1 MHHPLRPLLTCLTLL
16 LLLLWATAA
25 SSVAAGSEPND
36 DSRFLRRV
44 YTTHAGVQ
52 LPYRLALP
60 QPLDSNQSYPLVV
73 FLHGAAARGN
83 DNQAPLEWGPR
94 LIYTNS
100 QTSRQPCILVVPQC
114 PKGTGWVGGSGKGSD
129 ALSQTVELVR
139 DVLSKELKIDSHRRY
154 LTGVSM
160 GGIGL
165 WSFMS
170 QHPGFFAAGVPVCAA
185 GSPSAVTRE
194 STGFPM
200 WAFHSDDDHLI
211 PVQSARDMVKTWR
224 DQGGVARYTEYTG
237 LKHSSWKKAY
247 LEPELLPWL
256 FQQTTPKS
264 SQP

>member
-1 MHHPLRPLLTCLTLL
+1 MHHPLGLLLTCLMLL
-16 LLLLWATAA
+16 LPLWATAA
-25 SSVAAGSEPND
+25 SSAAAVSEPSD
-36 DSRFLRRV
+36 DSLFLRRV
-44 YTTHAGVQ
+44 YTNQTGVR

-60 QPLDSNQSYPLVV
+60 HPLDPNRSYPLVV

-94 LIYTNS
+94 WIYTNS
-100 QTSRQPCILVVPQC
+100 QTSHQPCILVVPQC
-114 PKGTGWVGGSGKGSD
+114 PKGAGWVGSGTTSD
-129 ALSQTVELVR
+129 ALSQTVELVV
-139 DVLSKELKIDSHRRY
+139 DVLSKELKVDPHRRY

-170 QHPGFFAAGVPVCAA
+170 QHSGFFAAGVPVCAA

-194 STGFPM
+194 AARFPI

-211 PVQSARDMVKTWR
+211 HVQSARDMVKAWR

-247 LEPELLPWL
+247 LEAELLPWL

-264 SQP
+264 PQP

>member
-1 MHHPLRPLLTCLTLL
+1 MHHPLRLVLTCLS
-16 LLLLWATAA
+16 LLLWANEAI
-25 SSVAAGSEPND
+25 SVPAVSEPHD
-36 DSRFLRRV
+36 DSIFLRRA
-44 YTTHAGVQ
+44 YTNHGGVR

-60 QPLDSNQSYPLVV
+60 QPLVADQSYPLVI

-83 DNQAPLEWGPR
+83 DNQAPLDWGPR
-94 LIYTNS
+94 LLYTNS

-114 PKGTGWVGGSGKGSD
+114 PKGEGWVGGSGKGTD
-129 ALSQTVELVR
+129 ALSQTVELVVE
-139 DVLSKELKIDSHRRY
+139 VLSKELKIDPHRRY

-185 GSPSAVTRE
+185 GTPSAVTAKAAR
-194 STGFPM
+194 FPI

-211 PVQSARDMVKTWR
+211 PVESARDIVKAWR

-247 LEPELLPWL
+247 LEPDLLPWL
-256 FQQTTPKS
+256 FQQTTPNS
-264 SQP
+264 STP

>member
-1 MHHPLRPLLTCLTLL
+1 MHHPLRPLLTWLT
-16 LLLLWATAA
+16 LLWATAA
-25 SSVAAGSEPND
+25 SSGAAMSEPPE
-36 DSRFLRRV
+36 DSIFLRRI
-44 YTTHAGVQ
+44 YTNHAGLL

-60 QPLDSNQSYPLVV
+60 QPLDSARSYPLVI
-73 FLHGAAARGN
+73 FLHGAAARGI

-100 QTSRQPCILVVPQC
+100 QTSHQPCILVVPQC
-114 PKGTGWVGGSGKGSD
+114 PKGAGWVGSGTTPD
-129 ALSQTVELVR
+129 ALTQTLELML
-139 DVLSKELKIDSHRRY
+139 DVLSKELKVDPHRRY

-194 STGFPM
+194 AARFPM

-211 PVQSARDMVKTWR
+211 PVQSARDIVQAWR
-224 DQGGVARYTEYTG
+224 EKGGTARYTEYTG

-256 FQQTTPKS
+256 FQQTTPKF
-264 SQP
+264 PTP